1 MLPFLAPIRQA
12 NHVSQQG
19 TKYYVE
25 ITFLAD
31 SPYSTRAP
39 SANTAVED
47 VVAPKIPTLRN
58 LDDVE
63 TVSNKSRSSEG
74 LNKVGMGSRPN
85 SRTSLTA
92 MVKKTSVSSL
102 PTSARSEGKSS
113 PIPVMK
119 EAIPAPTRQ
128 KNKGLEMSSG
138 MMELFG
144 GGSTSP
150 APSKRA
156 ENVGSVY
163 NKVEN
168 HDAAYDRAVNRGA
181 GGRGAQLSQPGP
193 EWFEGFERM
202 DMTDIDLPDPNC
214 PAEKILRGEKSTPDF
229 DSDWQEAKEDVL
241 NTQTTSSG
249 NSRISKFNPSE
260 SLPGPD
266 IGAGVE
272 DEEEEEEDV
281 VGVEEEEELEY
292 ESKVGEGK
300 KKAGEEEEDSG
311 SSSKKGHPSEN
322 NDNQR
327 GNSEGSG
334 ENTPGRR
341 NSADRGES
349 ADGEAGGG
357 TSGGGGAAQSAEK
370 ASGGQ
375 GGEMSILLVKNAQIV
390 NDDAIFVADVLI
402 EDGVISNVSP
412 NLETPEGAEVIE
424 ASGKLLLPAGIDVYT
439 QVSDSA
445 IDDIS
450 TGCKS
455 AVAGGTATI
464 IEVVRP
470 RGAESISSAVKRVKA
485 QLEKSAT
492 CHVSLSV
499 AITDFNGSTEQE
511 MVECVKNEGINSFVL
526 DGVTMSDDK
535 LFELFEHV
543 KKLGALIRIVPENKS
558 IISMLEKKM
567 LKLGVT
573 GPEGFPQSRPESLEA
588 DKVNGICVLGNL
600 ASCPVSIVQVSSA
613 ESLGAIEKARGTG
626 AMAHAEIASA
636 AVAADGSVLFSH
648 DIKVAS
654 AHLTDVPLRRGA
666 QDRLIGALST
676 QPLVVCTSGHRP
688 VNSNARAAA
697 KDFTIAQKGT
707 TGAEERMAIVWEKAV
722 RSGRIDPM
730 RFVAVTST
738 NAAKMFNLY
747 PKKGRI
753 AVGADADLVVWDASG
768 KRVLESNRAQSN
780 QETSLYDGLTVHSAV
795 SATIVAG
802 RIAYQNGEV
811 QEKSK
816 SAGGFLRLA
825 ANSPYLFSMVGQRDK
840 FSNVERVER
849 DIPKTSS
856 SAPQQNGH
864 KNSGEFDR
872 NRTKVME
879 SSIDFGGSSAN
890 RSRNPPGGRTST
902 SFW

>member
-39 SANTAVED
+39 SANPTEPPIIPALKNLED
-47 VVAPKIPTLRN
+47 VE
-58 LDDVE
+58 E

-74 LNKVGMGSRPN
+74 LNKLGNGGMGSRPN
-85 SRTSLTA
+85 SRTSLTTA
-92 MVKKTSVSSL
+92 IKKTSVSSL

-113 PIPVMK
+113 PVPVK
-119 EAIPAPTRQ
+119 DAIPAPTRQ

-144 GGSTSP
+144 GGGTSP
-150 APSKRA
+150 APARRDH
-156 ENVGSVY
+156 E
-163 NKVEN
+163 
-168 HDAAYDRAVNRGA
+168 AAYDRR
-181 GGRGAQLSQPGP
+181 GGRGGLSQPGP

-202 DMTDIDLPDPNC
+202 DMTDIELPDPNC
-214 PAEKILRGEKSTPDF
+214 PAEKVLKGEKSTPDF
-229 DSDWQEAKEDVL
+229 DSDWHEAKEDVL
-241 NTQTTSSG
+241 KTPEYSAK
-249 NSRISKFNPSE
+249 KFSE

-281 VGVEEEEELEY
+281 VAEVEELEY
-292 ESKVGEGK
+292 ESKVGM
-300 KKAGEEEEDSG
+300 EEKDDDTGSS

-322 NDNQR
+322 NARRDSTQ
-327 GNSEGSG
+327 SG
-334 ENTPGRR
+334 ERR
-341 NSADRGES
+341 ES
-349 ADGEAGGG
+349 TGNEETTDGERASVG
-357 TSGGGGAAQSAEK
+357 GGGGAQQSEK
-370 ASGGQ
+370 AGGQ

-402 EDGVISNVSP
+402 EDGVIQNVSP
-412 NLETPEGAEVIE
+412 NLEAPEGADVID

-439 QVSDSA
+439 QVTDSA

-470 RGAESISSAVKRVKA
+470 RGAESITSAVKRVKN
-485 QLEKSAT
+485 QLEKSAS

-511 MVECVKNEGINSFVL
+511 MVECVKNEGVNSFVL
-526 DGVTMSDDK
+526 DGVSMSDDK

-543 KKLGALIRIVPENKS
+543 KRLGALIRIVPENKS

-573 GPEGFPQSRPESLEA
+573 GPEGYPQSRPEALEA
-588 DKVNGICVLGNL
+588 DKVTGVCVLGNL
-600 ASCPVSIVQVSSA
+600 ASCPVSIVQVSSV

-636 AVAADGSVLFSH
+636 AVAADGGAYFSQ
-648 DIKVAS
+648 DLKVAS

-666 QDRLIGALST
+666 ADKLIGGLAT

-688 VNSNARAAA
+688 VNSNTRLAA
-697 KDFTIAQKGT
+697 KDFAIAQKGT

-738 NAAKMFNLY
+738 NAAKMFNMY

-753 AVGADADLVVWDASG
+753 AVGADADLVIWDASG

-795 SATIVAG
+795 CATIVAG
-802 RIAYQNGEV
+802 KIAYQNGEV
-811 QEKSK
+811 QEKS
-816 SAGGFLRLA
+816 AGGFLRLT
-825 ANSPYLFSMVGQRDK
+825 ANSPYLFSVVGQRDK

-849 DIPKTSS
+849 DTPRPSAAA
-856 SAPQQNGH
+856 APQQNGH

-890 RSRNPPGGRTST
+890 RNRNPPGGRTT
-902 SFW
+902 GFW

>member
-1 MLPFLAPIRQA
+1 MLPFLAPIKQA
-12 NHVSQQG
+12 NYVSQQG

-39 SANTAVED
+39 SASTVDERQTTVD
-47 VVAPKIPTLRN
+47 GPPKKIPSLRN
-58 LDDVE
+58 LEDVE

-74 LNKVGMGSRPN
+74 LNKVGMGSRPS

-102 PTSARSEGKSS
+102 PTSGRSEGKSS

-119 EAIPAPTRQ
+119 DAIPAPTRQ

-138 MMELFG
+138 MMELF

-168 HDAAYDRAVNRGA
+168 HDAAYDRAVANR
-181 GGRGAQLSQPGP
+181 GGRGSQLSQPGP
-193 EWFEGFERM
+193 EWFEGYERM
-202 DMTDIDLPDPNC
+202 DMTDIELPDPNC

-241 NTQTTSSG
+241 NTQTTSSSG
-249 NSRISKFNPSE
+249 NSRSKFNPSE

-272 DEEEEEEDV
+272 DEEEEEE
-281 VGVEEEEELEY
+281 VEVLAEEELEY
-292 ESKVGEGK
+292 ESKVGGEEGK
-300 KKAGEEEEDSG
+300 KGEEDSG
-311 SSSKKGHPSEN
+311 SSSSKKGHPSEN
-322 NDNQR
+322 NNDNR
-327 GNSEGSG
+327 STGNSAGSG

-341 NSADRGES
+341 NN
-349 ADGEAGGG
+349 
-357 TSGGGGAAQSAEK
+357 GGGASGGAGGAQSANNEKEK
-370 ASGGQ
+370 ASAGE

-412 NLETPEGAEVIE
+412 NLEAPEGAEVID
-424 ASGKLLLPAGIDVYT
+424 ASGKLVLPAGIDVYT
-439 QVSDSA
+439 QVTDSA

-485 QLEKSAT
+485 QLEKSAS

-526 DGVTMSDDK
+526 DGVSMSDDK
-535 LFELFEHV
+535 LLELFEHV

-573 GPEGFPQSRPESLEA
+573 GPEGYPQSRPETLES

-636 AVAADGSVLFSH
+636 AVAADGSALFSQ
-648 DIKVAS
+648 DLRVAS

-688 VNSNARAAA
+688 VNSNTRAAA
-697 KDFTIAQKGT
+697 KDFAIAQKGT

-753 AVGADADLVVWDASG
+753 AVGADADLVIWDASG

-795 SATIVAG
+795 SATIVSG
-802 RIAYQNGEV
+802 KIAYQNGEI
-811 QEKSK
+811 QEK
-816 SAGGFLRLA
+816 SAGGFLKLT

-849 DIPKTSS
+849 DTPKPSS
-856 SAPQQNGH
+856 VPQQNGH

-890 RSRNPPGGRTST
+890 RTRNPPGGRTST